1 MQNMIERP
9 LREGIYRGWRN
20 LVERSSRYE
29 MAMMKDFFP
38 TGLDLSQRA
47 FEHLDM
53 IKFDLKTCQESIFE
67 GNMLVIT

>member
-1 MQNMIERP
+1 
-9 LREGIYRGWRN
+9 
-20 LVERSSRYE
+20 
-29 MAMMKDFFP
+29 MAIMKEIFP

-47 FEHLDM
+47 FGHLDM